1 MEKILVTEKAKE
13 VISQLKERY
22 GELMFYMSGG
32 CCEGSQ
38 PMCYEK
44 GEYKTGSS
52 DVLFGEVEG
61 YEFYLSEEQNQYY
74 EYSQMLLDA
83 APGMGGGFSLG
94 SVLGMAFSITTHT
107 LIEKEDAEVV

>member
-1 MEKILVTEKAKE
+1 MEKILATDKAKE

-44 GEYKTGSS
+44 GEFKTGTR
-52 DVLFGEVEG
+52 DVLIGEVEG
-61 YEFYLSEEQNQYY
+61 SEFYLSEEQHNYY
-74 EYSQMLLDA
+74 EYSQLLLDA
-83 APGMGGGFSLG
+83 APGMGGGFSLET
-94 SVLGMAFSITTHT
+94 VLGMAFSITTHA
-107 LIEKEDAEVV
+107 LISNEEAGVV

>member
-1 MEKILVTEKAKE
+1 MEKILATEKAKE

-44 GEYKTGSS
+44 GEYKPGSR
-52 DVLFGEVEG
+52 DVLIGEVEG
-61 YEFYLSEEQNQYY
+61 CEFYLSEEQHNYY
-74 EYSQMLLDA
+74 EHSRLLLDA
-83 APGMGGGFSLG
+83 APGMGGGFSLESLLG
-94 SVLGMAFSITTHT
+94 FAFVLTSHALITRQETG
-107 LIEKEDAEVV
+107 AV